1 MLGPSESIGS
11 SFPPI
16 RSIGEEYLIGLP
28 FKLHSYICNFGYP
41 EAGFSNMGII
51 IISTF
56 KDNKVSKLGQ
66 FFSNKTPTV
75 FHVMVGDSQE
85 HLRSSLEK
93 LDGITSQRPTVNHSS
108 SSLPLIKLVFAMV
121 TYLNHQFI

>member
-1 MLGPSESIGS
+1 MLGPSESVGS

-28 FKLHSYICNFGYP
+28 FKNNFEYP

>member
-1 MLGPSESIGS
+1 MLGPSESVGS

-28 FKLHSYICNFGYP
+28 FKNNFEYP

-56 KDNKVSKLGQ
+56 KDNKVSKLWPV
-66 FFSNKTPTV
+66 FFKQNTNCVSRY
-75 FHVMVGDSQE
+75 GW
-85 HLRSSLEK
+85 
-93 LDGITSQRPTVNHSS
+93 
-108 SSLPLIKLVFAMV
+108 
-121 TYLNHQFI
+121 

>member
-1 MLGPSESIGS
+1 MLGPSESVGS

-28 FKLHSYICNFGYP
+28 FKNNFEYP

-93 LDGITSQRPTVNHSS
+93 LDGITSQRPTVNHSQ

>member
-1 MLGPSESIGS
+1 MLGPSESVGS

-28 FKLHSYICNFGYP
+28 FKNNFEYP

-56 KDNKVSKLGQ
+56 KDNEVSKVGQ

-75 FHVMVGDSQE
+75 IHVMVGDSQE
-85 HLRSSLEK
+85 PLRSSLEK
-93 LDGITSQRPTVNHSS
+93 LDGITSQRPTVNHSQ